1 MQKINLGKPLP
12 GAVQS
17 LVVGLL
23 FLMPVVMGTV
33 QHAASALYMVLLL
46 LSLFFLRNQW
56 QGLAREE
63 KRLMWLLIAAFGLI
77 ALSIVNADDVDK
89 YFARLDRLLRVLAF
103 IPIYLLL
110 RQLSVNALKA
120 FAWGLILAGPA
131 LLVSGFIWVTDG
143 RSAGAYNFILFGDF
157 TACVV
162 LALLPVIAFQ
172 KHSVWFK
179 ALALASVACAAIA
192 LVMSGTRGA
201 WIAIPVAG
209 LALLGFY
216 IFEAQNTAARVR
228 RLFAGLVCIAVVITA
243 AVSLP
248 GMQERWQQAQL
259 DISQYMD
266 GSNPHTS
273 LGYRLQMWQAAL
285 DMWKRDPLL
294 GSGLGDYG
302 FDLQQMMASGESNIQ
317 EHFGEGHSLYFEF
330 LGTTGLLGLF
340 SLMIAMFLYPLW
352 LALKTAVRD
361 QDAIFLKASIVSL
374 VLAFMVFGISQNWL
388 SRSSITSVYFVF
400 LAFYLAELYRRKPGS
415 T

>member
-1 MQKINLGKPLP
+1 MPVTVQ
-12 GAVQS
+12 AVAVS
-17 LVVGLL
+17 LL
-23 FLMPVVMGTV
+23 FLMPVLMGTV
-33 QHAASALYMVLLL
+33 QHAASAIYTILLL
-46 LSLFFLRNQW
+46 LSFFFLRNQW
-56 QGLAREE
+56 QGLASEE

-77 ALSIVNADDVDK
+77 ALSIVNANDIDK

-103 IPIYLLL
+103 IPIYLLF

-120 FAWGLILAGPA
+120 FACGLILAGPA

-143 RSAGAYNFILFGDF
+143 RSTGAYNTILFGDF

-172 KHSVWFK
+172 NHQIWFR
-179 ALALASVACAAIA
+179 ALALGSVVCATTA
-192 LVMSGTRGA
+192 LIMSGTRGA
-201 WIAIPVAG
+201 WIALPVAG
-209 LALLGFY
+209 LALLVFH
-216 IFEAQNTAARVR
+216 IFQAQNTATRVR
-228 RLFAGLVCIAVVITA
+228 RLFAGLACLVVMIAA
-243 AVSLP
+243 SVSLP
-248 GMQERWQQAQL
+248 GIQERWKQGQL

-273 LGYRLQMWQAAL
+273 LGFRLQMWQAAL

-302 FDLQQMMASGESNIQ
+302 FDLQQLMASGESAIQ
-317 EHFGEGHSLYFEF
+317 AHFGEGHSLYFEF

-352 LALKTAVRD
+352 LALKTQVRD
-361 QDAIFLKASIVSL
+361 PDAIFLKASIVSL

-400 LAFYLAELYRRKPGS
+400 LAFYLAELYRRKRGS